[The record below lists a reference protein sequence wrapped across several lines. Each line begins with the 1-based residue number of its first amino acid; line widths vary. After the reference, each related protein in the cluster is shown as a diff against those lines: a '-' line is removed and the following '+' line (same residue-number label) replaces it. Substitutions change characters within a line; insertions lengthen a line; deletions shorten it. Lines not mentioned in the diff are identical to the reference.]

1 MSISNENYNTGG
13 TGAAIFGGPQGGTA
27 AKAPTDT
34 SEPLGDEYVAP
45 KGIPEWKQP
54 EMDQDDRIDPD
65 KYRDQ
70 KTTILFLSRCFP
82 DPTQAGLA
90 VAKIFYFFFYG
101 AFGSLFPLMGVY
113 FKQLGMDAAQA
124 GLLSGI
130 RPIVEYLAIPFWNKI
145 ASKLQK
151 GDWRFFCREV
161 FFIKRVTHSARI
173 L

>member
-1 MSISNENYNTGG
+1 
-13 TGAAIFGGPQGGTA
+13 
-27 AKAPTDT
+27 
-34 SEPLGDEYVAP
+34 
-45 KGIPEWKQP
+45 
-54 EMDQDDRIDPD
+54 MDQDDRIDPD

-70 KTTILFLSRCFP
+70 KTAILFLSRCFP

-113 FKQLGMDAAQA
+113 FKQMGMDAAQA

-151 GDWRFFCREV
+151 GEQHFYV
-161 FFIKRVTHSARI
+161 KARDI
-173 L
+173 LVRWVRQLVEASTSY